1 MEKTVLIVEDIDT
14 DRKLL
19 RYSFEWHGYR
29 ILEAANGREAL
40 ELALAEPP
48 DLIISDALMPEMDG
62 FQLLREVKKRRE
74 LHDIPFIFY
83 SSVYTGHREEEL
95 ALSLG
100 ALAFIVK
107 PLTPEQFWEEINR
120 ALLSCV
126 SPPVATGA
134 VSPSDE
140 EFLADYSRIVATK
153 LEEKVRELQEAN
165 RRLALTETRYRN
177 LFTSMRDV
185 VVIADLS
192 RTIIDANQPALRTVF
207 GYETD
212 EVIGKN
218 SSMVYADRAEFEMT
232 GREVFN
238 RHDVQASKLVEA
250 RFRRKSG
257 EIFVGEMYA
266 LKMVGD
272 RGEPVGNIGVVR
284 DITERK
290 RSEEEIRC
298 LNAGL
303 EQRVAER
310 TAQIETVNRELE
322 AFSYSVSHDLRAPL
336 RHIDG
341 YSHALLEECT
351 GGLSDECRR
360 FLERI
365 RAATDR
371 MDRLIDAM
379 LQLSH
384 LTRKELDRKRIDLS
398 ALAEEIVAELR
409 GVEPQRAVAV
419 EIAGGMAAEGDGA
432 LLRVLLE
439 NLVSNAWKYSVNKP
453 EARIEIGAREEE
465 GTTVYFVRDNGAGF
479 DPRYADKLFAPFQR
493 LHADREFEGVGIGL
507 ATVKRIVDRHGG
519 RIWAKSRL
527 GEGATFSFTLG
538 GGGPVV
544 GRSGQAVSAAAELE
558 V

>member
-1 MEKTVLIVEDIDT
+1 MEKTVLIVEDIDS

-40 ELALAEPP
+40 ERALAKRP
-48 DLIISDALMPEMDG
+48 DLIVSDALMPEMDG
-62 FQLLREVKKRRE
+62 FQLLREIKKRRE

-120 ALLSCV
+120 ALLTHV
-126 SPPVATGA
+126 PPSGA
-134 VSPSDE
+134 PGMVSPSDE
-140 EFLADYSRIVATK
+140 EFLTDYSRIVATK
-153 LEEKVRELQEAN
+153 LEEKVRELMAAN
-165 RRLALTETRYRN
+165 RRIAQTETRYRN

-185 VVIADLS
+185 VIIADLS
-192 RTIIDANQPALRTVF
+192 RIIIDVNQPALRTVF
-207 GYETD
+207 GYEAD
-212 EVIGKN
+212 EVVGK
-218 SSMVYADRAEFEMT
+218 SSSILYADHAAFEMT

-238 RHDVQASKLVEA
+238 RHDVLANKLVET

-257 EIFVGEMYA
+257 EIFDGEMFA

-272 RGEPVGNIGVVR
+272 RGEPVGNIGVIR

-290 RSEEEIRC
+290 RSEEEIRR

-310 TAQIETVNRELE
+310 TAQLEAVNRELE

-341 YSHALLEECT
+341 FSQILMEDCD
-351 GGLSDECRR
+351 GGLSEECRG
-360 FLERI
+360 FVGRI
-365 RAATDR
+365 RTATTR

-379 LQLSH
+379 LELSQLS
-384 LTRKELDRKRIDLS
+384 RKTLGHERIDLS

-409 GVEPQRAVAV
+409 GAEPQRRVAV
-419 EIAGGMAAEGDGA
+419 DIAGGMAAEGDGA
-432 LLRVLLE
+432 LLWVLME
-439 NLVSNAWKYSVNKP
+439 NLISNAWKYTTKTP
-453 EARIEIGAREEE
+453 DGRIELGASDD
-465 GTTVYFVRDNGAGF
+465 GDVTVYHVRDNGAGF
-479 DPRYADKLFAPFQR
+479 DPQYADKLFVPFQR
-493 LHADREFEGVGIGL
+493 LHADREFNGIGIGL
-507 ATVKRIVDRHGG
+507 ATVKRIVNRHGG
-519 RIWAKSRL
+519 RIWAESRP
-527 GEGATFSFTLG
+527 GEGAAFYFTLG
-538 GGGPVV
+538 TPD
-544 GRSGQAVSAAAELE
+544 E
-558 V
+558 